1 MAVGWGVGTS
11 AGGVGVSVGR
21 GVSVGDGVSVGRE
34 VVVGAGVLV
43 AGNGACVAGILVAVE
58 ASDVAVG
65 WVAPQPATSSTMS
78 KSDAMGTG
86 RIALVASLS
95 CQWK

>member
-1 MAVGWGVGTS
+1 
-11 AGGVGVSVGR
+11 
-21 GVSVGDGVSVGRE
+21 VGDGVSVGRE

-43 AGNGACVAGILVAVE
+43 AGNGVGVAGILVAVE

-65 WVAPQPATSSTMS
+65 WVAPQPVISSIMS
-78 KSDAMGTG
+78 KSGAIGLG
-86 RIALVASLS
+86 RIGMVPLFS